1 MCLKAMIYKLKT
13 CQITLCFINI
23 INIDKVCLN
32 LISGP
37 VKGRQLRK
45 GRTKKR
51 RERQTLERTGL
62 RTVGLPGA

>member
-23 INIDKVCLN
+23 INIAKVCLN
-32 LISGP
+32 LILGP